1 MVTILDGK
9 TLAKKMTTT
18 LKQRV
23 AALQQQQIQPKF
35 AVIIAGTDPAS
46 EIYLRNKVRRAE
58 RLGIEVAVFRFPANV
73 TATTLIQQIQQLN
86 QDAAIHAIMLEMP
99 LPKQLDSQT
108 IIAAIDPAKDADGIH
123 PLNLGRILTG
133 QPGLLPNTPYGI
145 MQLLQA
151 YQIPLVGAN
160 AVVVGRST
168 IVGKPIAA
176 LLTNQHA
183 TVTLAHSRTKD
194 LTGLLQQ
201 ADLIVAATGQ
211 PEWLHANAVKAGAV
225 VIDVGMNQ
233 NAAGQL
239 VGDVAYDDVAA
250 KAGAITPVPGG
261 VGPMTN
267 VMLMTQ
273 IVALAEGSQA
283 NA

>member
-1 MVTILDGK
+1 MTILDGK

>member
-1 MVTILDGK
+1 MTILDGK

-73 TATTLIQQIQQLN
+73 TATTLVQQIQQLN
-86 QDAAIHAIMLEMP
+86 QDATIHAIMLEMP

-273 IVALAEGSQA
+273 IVALGEGSQA